1 VPRVVPIDPRAPDP
15 AVIAEAAAVLAK
27 GGLVAFPTE
36 TVYGLGARGL
46 HGAEVAR
53 IFAAKRRPVGHP
65 LILHVDGEAMARSLS
80 RHWPEAAARFCAAL
94 WPGPLTVVVPRAAV
108 VPPEVAGALDTVAI
122 RMPAHPV
129 ALALVRAV
137 GEPIAAPSANAHMH
151 VSPTTAAHVVRS
163 LGDAVD
169 LVLDGG
175 AAAHGIE
182 STVLDVS
189 LDGGLGPPRV
199 LRPGAASL
207 AALRAIDPAVVYE
220 PGVVVSAGDAAR
232 PSPGMAS
239 KHYAPHARVVL
250 APAASLAGAIAAAGP
265 EVAAVVVSEAG
276 RRAAVD
282 CRPCVVLPSS
292 PDGYAR
298 GLYAALHEVDAS
310 GAAVVV
316 VEDVPSSDPSWWA
329 VVDRLARAAR

>member
-1 VPRVVPIDPRAPDP
+1 MLR
-15 AVIAEAAAVLAK
+15 K

-46 HGAEVAR
+46 HGSEVAR
-53 IFAAKRRPVGHP
+53 IFAAKGRPVGHP
-65 LILHVDGEAMARSLS
+65 LILHVDGEAMARQLARS
-80 RHWPEAAARFCAAL
+80 WPDAAARFCAAL
-94 WPGPLTVVVPRAAV
+94 WPGPLTIVVPRADV
-108 VPPEVAGALDTVAI
+108 VPPEVTGALDTVAI

-129 ALALVRAV
+129 ALALVRAL

-163 LGDAVD
+163 LGDAVE

-175 AAAHGIE
+175 ATSHGIE
-182 STVLDVS
+182 STVLDLS
-189 LDGGLGPPRV
+189 LDPRDGPPRV

-207 AALRAIDPAVVYE
+207 AALRAIDRSVVYE
-220 PGVVVSAGDAAR
+220 PGVVVSAGEAPR

-239 KHYAPHARVVL
+239 KHYAPNARVVL
-250 APAASLAGAIAAAGP
+250 APPASLADAIAAAGAD
-265 EVAAVVVSEAG
+265 VAAVVVSEAG
-276 RRAAVD
+276 RRAAAG
-282 CRPCVVLPSS
+282 CRACVVLPSS
-292 PDGYAR
+292 PEGYAR
-298 GLYAALHEVDAS
+298 GLYAALHDVDAS

-316 VEDVPSSDPSWWA
+316 VEDVPSSDPDWWA